1 MTWFV
6 RMLAYHPFV
15 VLSAVTVFCSTCIV
29 ISLTTIRLPNF
40 KEPQLGFEARGT
52 DISQRLTAWE
62 NLRKSLQPSGPLTV
76 SPTILNPFKHRNK
89 DSSAAV
95 YHNINERGN
104 ESALNSVIEG
114 FNIAS
119 NISMNQANI
128 GNISL
133 ESSVSQA
140 LETSPS
146 RNLSNLSPAT
156 EDEDWE
162 TLISRLDSD
171 HRSLQHNH
179 HHQSE
184 SEYFCSDPAAEYGR
198 IVVSGIDSRIDLFSV
213 SSILTICRLES
224 LITSPDLYKNICATS
239 GEHKLCKPWS
249 LPNYITMISNK
260 TTCMDITEED
270 VNKTKKLLEYCR
282 HYYKDLS
289 CVDWNQESPP
299 TICHKCRHIFDMI
312 QYILDFE
319 FLNETDSLKNVLI
332 MLPIARSTAA
342 LPYYHVLEKMKL
354 TMGDIQVTAVD
365 FGLKNALFDE
375 QLLED
380 TRLIAAGG
388 VLVLVCMWI
397 YTRSLFITV
406 MTVTAIAFS
415 LGVAYFM
422 YVLILEIN
430 FFPFMNL
437 LAVVVAVG
445 IGGDTSLMIFK
456 VWTCA
461 KQCLEPSKSIAKLV
475 HSVHS
480 HSSICL
486 VVTSLTTA
494 FAFYSSYISN
504 ITAICCF
511 SVFAG
516 TAVLTNLVVMMGW
529 LPATLVVAEKI
540 PSCQRRRQPT
550 RNHYPHYIENS
561 SPSTTRLGQLLITAI
576 ISYPVL
582 WVVILAL
589 PVLLAPVV
597 LFYRPGL
604 RLPDTP
610 DLQLF
615 ASNHLFEQYDS
626 IYKHRFWFDRMQK
639 LEGWPD
645 PLLEM
650 PLRFVWGVL
659 PVDNGDHNDPSS
671 RGSLQWDKTF
681 DIASRDSQVW
691 LISFCSKL
699 RSQPF
704 FKPTGGPLLS
714 NCFLENFIDW
724 MKRKCDDPIDK
735 LSRAPCCESAR
746 FPYNRKVFSTCL
758 AMAAN
763 SLYNTPAQ
771 LIASDVAGPKFAK
784 KTRSGLPKVKALV
797 VEYYSNYSLTTS
809 FKEMDTFFKQVESW
823 SQAEM
828 ASAPPGMRNG
838 WFVSH
843 LSLYD
848 VQRSL
853 ARETVAAIVISTVAS
868 LVVVCLTTRDLLL
881 SSVASI
887 TVASIIL
894 VTVAILVLFGWKLNI
909 IEAVAIS
916 LAIGLAVDFS
926 IHYVVNYRLAPDNSN
941 RMEAVRYSLSMMSGP
956 TIMAALT
963 TAATGILMFPSS
975 VLAYRQIGIFL
986 IVVMCASWVYAT
998 FFLMSLLALFGPNV
1012 KKQCESDRCKNIGD
1026 GILSGSHCGVDGPVL
1041 GEQHELTGMHTRGS
1055 GNRRAADN
1063 SPSAASATT
1072 ILHDDDCELPVLA
1085 PS

>member
-1 MTWFV
+1 MTWFA
-6 RMLAYHPFV
+6 RILAYHPFV
-15 VLSAVTVFCSTCIV
+15 VLSAVTVLCSTCIV

-52 DISQRLTAWE
+52 DISQRLTAWD
-62 NLRKSLQPSGPLTV
+62 NLRESLQPSGPLTV
-76 SPTILNPFKHRNK
+76 SPVLSNTIKHK
-89 DSSAAV
+89 TKASTSAE
-95 YHNINERGN
+95 INVQN
-104 ESALNSVIEG
+104 ESILDNVING
-114 FNIAS
+114 YNMS
-119 NISMNQANI
+119 NISFA
-128 GNISL
+128 L
-133 ESSVSQA
+133 ESATTGNNNFSNS
-140 LETSPS
+140 SPV
-146 RNLSNLSPAT
+146 T

-171 HRSLQHNH
+171 HRSSHQHHH

-184 SEYFCSDPAAEYGR
+184 SEYFCSNPAAEYGR
-198 IVVSGIDSRIDLFSV
+198 IVVTGSDRVDLFAV
-213 SSILTICRLES
+213 SSLLTMCRLES
-224 LITSPDLYKNICATS
+224 LITTPDLYKSICATTS
-239 GEHKLCKPWS
+239 VDQKLCKPWS

-260 TTCMDITEED
+260 TTCLDITEED
-270 VNKTKKLLEYCR
+270 VDKVKKLLEYCR
-282 HYYKDLS
+282 HYKDLS
-289 CVDWNQESPP
+289 CVNWILEMP
-299 TICHKCRHIFDMI
+299 TICDKCRHMFDLI
-312 QYILDFE
+312 QYILDYE
-319 FLNETDSLKNVLI
+319 FVNQTDSLKNVLI

-354 TMGDIQVTAVD
+354 SMGDIQVTAVD

-397 YTRSLFITV
+397 YTRSFFITV
-406 MTVTAIAFS
+406 MTVIAIAFS

-445 IGGDTSLMIFK
+445 IGGDTSLMIYK

-461 KQCLEPSKSIAKLV
+461 KQYHEPSKSFAKLV

-494 FAFYSSYISN
+494 FAFYSSYVSN

-516 TAVLTNLVVMMGW
+516 TAVLTNLMVMMGW

-540 PSCQRRRQPT
+540 PSCQRGRQHP
-550 RNHYPHYIENS
+550 RSNHSYNMEDS
-561 SPSTTRLGQLLITAI
+561 SLSTSRLSQLLVAAVIG
-576 ISYPVL
+576 YPLL
-582 WVVILAL
+582 WIVILAL
-589 PVLLAPVV
+589 PVLMAPII

-626 IYKHRFWFDRMQK
+626 VYKHRFWFDRMQK

-645 PLLEM
+645 PLLEL

-671 RGSLQWDKTF
+671 RGSLQWDKSF
-681 DIASRDSQVW
+681 DIAARDSQVW
-691 LISFCSKL
+691 LMSFCSKL

-714 NCFLENFIDW
+714 NCFLENFIEW

-746 FPYNRKVFSTCL
+746 FPYSRKVFSTCL
-758 AMAAN
+758 ALAAN

-809 FKEMDTFFKQVESW
+809 FKEMDYFFKQVESW
-823 SQAEM
+823 TQAEM
-828 ASAPPGMRNG
+828 ASAPLGMRNG

-853 ARETVAAIVISTVAS
+853 ARETVAAIIISTISS
-868 LVVVCLTTRDLLL
+868 LVVVCLTTRDLIL
-881 SSVASI
+881 SIAASI

-926 IHYVVNYRLAPDNSN
+926 IHYVINYRLAPENSN
-941 RMEAVRYSLSMMSGP
+941 RIEAVRYSLSMMSGP
-956 TIMAALT
+956 TIMAAFT
-963 TAATGILMFPSS
+963 TAATGILMSPSS

-986 IVVMCASWVYAT
+986 IVVMCVSWVYAS
-998 FFLMSLLALFGPNV
+998 FFLMSLLTLFGPNI
-1012 KKQCESDRCKNIGD
+1012 KKQRKSDRCTNIGVEIGD
-1026 GILSGSHCGVDGPVL
+1026 GVLVGSSCGVDGPVL
-1041 GEQHELTGMHTRGS
+1041 GEQHELTGMQARES

-1072 ILHDDDCELPVLA
+1072 ILHDDDCELPVMA